1 MPALRV
7 LVTRP
12 RDQAPPVV
20 AELEASGFEPVV
32 EPLIEIEPLHGD
44 AIDVDGYEWVIVT
57 SANGA
62 RELARRM
69 SGTPHRVAAIGP
81 GTAAALSETGLRAD
95 LVADV
100 HTQEGLV
107 DALRDRPGRSLFVGA
122 EGARSHLADELGA
135 DFAAVYR
142 SVDLGVTSF
151 PAVDVALLM
160 SASAARAYARAGGRG
175 PAISIGPQTTAAAR
189 AAGVEV
195 VAEAES
201 HDVRGLVDCAEAW
214 RASSR
219 S

>member
-1 MPALRV
+1 VPAVRA

-12 RDQAPPVV
+12 REQAQALVD
-20 AELEASGFEPVV
+20 ELQARGFETVV
-32 EPLIEIEPLHGD
+32 EPLLAVEPLSD
-44 AIDVDGYEWVIVT
+44 EPIDVDGYDCVIVT

-69 SGTPHRVAAIGP
+69 TAPPARIAAVGP
-81 GTAAALSETGLRAD
+81 GTAATLEEAGLRAD
-95 LVADV
+95 VVADV

-107 DALRDRPGRSLFVGA
+107 AALGVPARVLFVGA
-122 EGARSHLADELGA
+122 EGARTFLVDALGA
-135 DFAAVYR
+135 DFLPAYR
-142 SVDLGVTSF
+142 TVELEVGSL
-151 PAVDVALLM
+151 PEADVALLA
-160 SASAARAYARAGGRG
+160 SASAARAYARAGGQG

-189 AAGVEV
+189 EAGVAI

-201 HDVRGLVDCAEAW
+201 HDVRGLVDSAATW